1 MVKSYLDPGCN
12 LTQVC
17 PSGVTEGVG
26 PRAAT
31 AILELSKQCLGAATE
46 VGFLIPFGFS
56 FSVFV
61 PLNGVTGCSV
71 AVRFAMIFAHRVAF
85 LHVPAKSRPVCAA
98 WDRLA
103 YLLSLGQLSSR
114 GKICSE

>member
-1 MVKSYLDPGCN
+1 MVKSCLDPGCN

-46 VGFLIPFGFS
+46 AGFLVPFGFS

-61 PLNGVTGCSV
+61 PQKRGHWMLSGCTV
-71 AVRFAMIFAHRVAF
+71 CHNF
-85 LHVPAKSRPVCAA
+85 LILFFE
-98 WDRLA
+98 WM
-103 YLLSLGQLSSR
+103 G
-114 GKICSE
+114 